1 MAYGSSISGDG
12 SLTNTAVN
20 GSNNDEITHNPMA
33 FSDKALLARQREVL
47 KQQDL
52 TLLDIEKGVNRL
64 HEQVC
69 ESRSVFIKNL
79 SNVKLLGG
87 DN

>member
-1 MAYGSSISGDG
+1 MAYGSISGDG
-12 SLTNTAVN
+12 SLTNTAVT
-20 GSNNDEITHNPMA
+20 GTNNDEITHNPMA
-33 FSDKALLARQREVL
+33 FSDKALLARQRDVL

-69 ESRSVFIKNL
+69 ESS
-79 SNVKLLGG
+79 
-87 DN
+87 